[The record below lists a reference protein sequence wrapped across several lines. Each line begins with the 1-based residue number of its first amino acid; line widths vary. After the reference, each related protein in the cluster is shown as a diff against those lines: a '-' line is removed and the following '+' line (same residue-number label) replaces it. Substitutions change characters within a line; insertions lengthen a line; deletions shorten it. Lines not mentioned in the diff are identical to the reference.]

1 MTCGNP
7 VKHKLQKAIDNWLD
21 MFTVERKRKRREL
34 KC

>member
-21 MFTVERKRKRREL
+21 IFTVERL
-34 KC
+34 SLIHI